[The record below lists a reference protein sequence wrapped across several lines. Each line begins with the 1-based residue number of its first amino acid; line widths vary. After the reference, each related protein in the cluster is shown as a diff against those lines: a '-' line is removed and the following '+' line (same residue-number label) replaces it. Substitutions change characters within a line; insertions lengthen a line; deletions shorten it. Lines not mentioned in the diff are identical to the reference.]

1 MTASAKPSV
10 LLVEDTPSLAR
21 VYLQYLRDEP
31 IETRHVD
38 TGAKALEVLAESVPQ
53 AILLDLKLPDMDGMA
68 ILKGIEA
75 AGLPTSVVVITAHG
89 SVNLAVE
96 AMRAGAYDF
105 LVKPFNAER
114 LLVTLRNSLERQRLA
129 QTVETFREEF
139 ARESYFGFIG
149 SSLPMQAVYRI
160 IDSVAASK
168 ATVFITGE
176 SGTGKEICAEAIHR
190 KSSRGDKALVAL
202 NCGAIPRELMES
214 EIFGH
219 IKGAFTGALADRD
232 GAATLADGG
241 TLFLDEV
248 CEMEPALQIKLL
260 RFVQTEEFRKVG
272 SGKIEK
278 SDIRFICAT
287 NRDPLKAVEA
297 GDFREDLYYR
307 LNVIPV
313 ALPPLAER
321 GGDLIEIARHF
332 LLAFAREENKRF
344 THFGPRVEAI
354 LSAYDWPG
362 NVRQLQNVI
371 RNIVVLN
378 DAEEVST
385 DMLPA
390 PLSEVAPPAAPASG
404 GSAGSHSPE
413 AAPVGAASEAGGI
426 VPLWRLEKNAIER
439 AIELCEG
446 SIPRAAAQLGISASS
461 IYRKRHAWKSEGSD

>member
-1 MTASAKPSV
+1 MTASTDPSV

-38 TGAKALEVLAESVPQ
+38 TGAKALEALGESVPQ
-53 AILLDLKLPDMDGMA
+53 AILLDLKLPDMDGME
-68 ILKGIEA
+68 ILKGIQT

-89 SVNLAVE
+89 SVNVAVE

-114 LLVTLRNSLERQRLA
+114 LLVTLRNALERQRLA
-129 QTVETFREEF
+129 RTVETFREEF
-139 ARESYFGFIG
+139 ARDSYFGFIG

-160 IDSVAASK
+160 IDSVATSK

-190 KSSRGDKALVAL
+190 KSPRGDKALVAL

-219 IKGAFTGALADRD
+219 VKGAFTGALADRD

-260 RFVQTEEFRKVG
+260 RFVQTEEFRRVG
-272 SGKIEK
+272 SGKTEK

-313 ALPPLAER
+313 ALPPLNER

-332 LLAFAREENKRF
+332 LLAFAREEGKRF
-344 THFGPRVEAI
+344 VRFGPEVEAI
-354 LSAYDWPG
+354 LSAYVWPG

-378 DAEEVST
+378 DAEVVST

-390 PLSEVAPPAAPASG
+390 PLNEVAPSPTAVNPPAS
-404 GSAGSHSPE
+404 SPPPE
-413 AAPVGAASEAGGI
+413 SGGI
-426 VPLWRLEKNAIER
+426 MPLWRLEKNAIER

-461 IYRKRHAWKSEGSD
+461 IYRKRQAWKSEGSA